1 MLPGNR
7 RNKNDAND
15 AYSAAQV
22 REILG
27 QCGITIGSEL
37 DTHYLIFCPF
47 HNNRNTP
54 ACEIDK
60 EKGLFICFSCGEN
73 GTLLDM
79 VMRTTKRTYFEANRV
94 INSAAKETNF
104 AQSIFDSTNKRT
116 ADFEPFDVSLLD
128 RLHSDILCDSRGLDY
143 FYSRGITLESI
154 KLFGLGY
161 SKSQDMVTV
170 PVFSDNGIPVGFVA
184 RSIEGKQFKN
194 STNLPRSK
202 VLFGLNKNKFEEVI
216 VVESSFDAIKLN
228 QMGFP
233 AVATLGAN
241 VSREQLR
248 LLEKYATKIIL
259 APDSDEAGQG
269 FAKKITDAVKTREIS
284 LIKIPEGKKDIGDM
298 TREEILLA
306 IDNKS
311 LDILLEL

>member
-1 MLPGNR
+1 MLPGGH
-7 RNKNDAND
+7 RNKTNTNDS
-15 AYSAAQV
+15 YTAAQV
-22 REILG
+22 REVLG
-27 QCGITIGSEL
+27 QCGVTIGSEL

-73 GTLLDM
+73 GTILDM
-79 VMRTTKRTYFEANRV
+79 VMRTTKRTYFEANRM
-94 INSAAKETNF
+94 ISGAAKENNF
-104 AQSIFDSTNKRT
+104 AQAIFDSTNKRT
-116 ADFEPFDVSLLD
+116 DGFEPFDVALLNRLHDSLLA
-128 RLHSDILCDSRGLDY
+128 STRGLEY
-143 FYSRGITLESI
+143 LVGRGINLDSI
-154 KLFGLGY
+154 EQFSLGY
-161 SKSQDMVTV
+161 SENQDMVTV

-228 QMGFP
+228 QIGFP

-259 APDSDEAGQG
+259 APDSDEAGKG
-269 FAKKITDAVKTREIS
+269 FAKKITDSVKTREIS

>member
-1 MLPGNR
+1 MLPGGH
-7 RNKNDAND
+7 RNKTNTNDS
-15 AYSAAQV
+15 YTAAQV

-27 QCGITIGSEL
+27 QCGVTIGSEL

-47 HNNRNTP
+47 HNNRHTP

-73 GTLLDM
+73 GTILDM
-79 VMRTTKRTYFEANRV
+79 VMRTTKRTYFEANRM
-94 INSAAKETNF
+94 ISGAAKENNF
-104 AQSIFDSTNKRT
+104 AQAIFDSTNKRT
-116 ADFEPFDVSLLD
+116 DDFEPFDVALLNRLHDSLLA
-128 RLHSDILCDSRGLDY
+128 STRGLEY
-143 FYSRGITLESI
+143 LVGRGISLDSI
-154 KLFGLGY
+154 ERFHLGY
-161 SKSQDMVTV
+161 SENQDMVTV

-202 VLFGLNKNKFEEVI
+202 VLFGLNKNKFEEII

-228 QMGFP
+228 QIGFH

-269 FAKKITDAVKTREIS
+269 FAKKITDAIKTREIS

>member
-1 MLPGNR
+1 MLPGGH
-7 RNKNDAND
+7 RNKTNTNDS
-15 AYSAAQV
+15 YTAAQV
-22 REILG
+22 REVLG
-27 QCGITIGSEL
+27 QCGVTIGSEL

-47 HNNRNTP
+47 HNNRHTP

-73 GTLLDM
+73 GTILDM
-79 VMRTTKRTYFEANRV
+79 VMRTTKRTYFEANRM
-94 INSAAKETNF
+94 ISGAAKENNF
-104 AQSIFDSTNKRT
+104 AQAIFDSTNKRT
-116 ADFEPFDVSLLD
+116 DDFEPFDVALLNRLHDSLLA
-128 RLHSDILCDSRGLDY
+128 STRGLEY
-143 FYSRGITLESI
+143 LVGRGINLDSI
-154 KLFGLGY
+154 ERFSLGY
-161 SKSQDMVTV
+161 SENQDMVTV